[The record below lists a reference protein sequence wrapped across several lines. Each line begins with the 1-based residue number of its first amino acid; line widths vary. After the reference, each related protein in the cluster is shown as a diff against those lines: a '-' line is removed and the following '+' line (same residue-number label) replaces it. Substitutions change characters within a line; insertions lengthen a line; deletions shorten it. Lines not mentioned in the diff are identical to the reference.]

1 MRDRV
6 LVVERRSKGKGR
18 PGSDDNDIH
27 IILENSV
34 REYRKHGR
42 NDCDMVEEKHSL
54 QNGGTTTL
62 GDE

>member
-18 PGSDDNDIH
+18 LASDDNDIH

-42 NDCDMVEEKHSL
+42 NDYDMVEENMAYKTGAPRV
-54 QNGGTTTL
+54 N
-62 GDE
+62 